1 MSIPHNRVQ
10 IEPGKGARGSW
21 HHPKSWLLNFVAVRY
36 LKNVPVVRNIQ
47 KLVVTVDAAKT
58 SNQRAECKYQNA
70 LNQCNTRNGGPK
82 SKTTQVATPQH
93 FFSKTV
99 RRCSC
104 QQIKSSRYTSDNQK
118 ISCSQYSGI
127 IIYTYIMKGTPK
139 KERDRSA

>member
-10 IEPGKGARGSW
+10 IEPRKGAR
-21 HHPKSWLLNFVAVRY
+21 HHPKSWLFNFVAVRY
-36 LKNVPVVRNIQ
+36 LKNVPVFRNIQ
-47 KLVVTVDAAKT
+47 KLVDAAKT
-58 SNQRAECKYQNA
+58 SNQRVECKYQSA
-70 LNQCNTRNGGPK
+70 LNQCNTRNCVFTNNGPK
-82 SKTTQVATPQH
+82 SKTTQVARPQR

-104 QQIKSSRYTSDNQK
+104 QQIKSSRYTSDNK
-118 ISCSQYSGI
+118 KMSCSQYSSI